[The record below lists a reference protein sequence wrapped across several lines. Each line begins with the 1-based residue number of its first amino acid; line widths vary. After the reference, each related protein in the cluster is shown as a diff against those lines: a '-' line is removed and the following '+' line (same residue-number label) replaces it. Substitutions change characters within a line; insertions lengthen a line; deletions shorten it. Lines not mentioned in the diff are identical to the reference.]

1 MSGWLLHMNNMKK
14 DRMIVISA
22 FVLIARIFI
31 RVSKCRCARF
41 NPEKPARY
49 SIRFNGDITI
59 HKSSIVIKPLD
70 LPLLDAL

>member
-1 MSGWLLHMNNMKK
+1 MHMNKVKK
-14 DRMIVISA
+14 HRMVIISA

-31 RVSKCRCARF
+31 RVKDCIYVRF

-49 SIRFNGDITI
+49 CIRFNGEITI
-59 HKSSIVIKPLD
+59 HKPSIVIKLLD